1 MHINRIFPAR
11 KFLLGLL
18 LALSALLLAG
28 CQGIVLSN
36 LTPAS
41 LPENP
46 SQIYTITLRVT
57 PKSQSIVKGSLNPRI
72 VIDGKNYPMTK
83 SSLGENLY
91 EFDYQLPA
99 GRDQLAYYFLVD
111 YRIENGNGVRSPAQ
125 TYSDVTQ
132 ATVVRRYVLS
142 LEVNRGPVGARI
154 SVLGRGFTPQDVI
167 YFDNT
172 PARTVYESPNAI
184 SFFVPALAAGQN
196 YKVMLGSTAGNSP
209 VGTFRIDASQLSVSP
224 TSLMLRTGETQTLSF
239 TVPNPAP
246 PGGLL
251 LDLTTDV
258 PESVIMPEVIVPQGQ
273 TSVTVNVQGGRAG
286 SGSLFLKGYG
296 AGEVTV
302 PVTVSAR

>member
-1 MHINRIFPAR
+1 MHINRLFLAR
-11 KFLLGLL
+11 KFLFGLGAALGLL
-18 LALSALLLAG
+18 LFAG
-28 CQGIVLSN
+28 CQGVVLSN

-57 PKSQSIVKGSLNPRI
+57 PKAHTIVPGSLRPQI
-72 VIDGKNYPMTK
+72 VVDGRNFPMTK
-83 SSLGENLY
+83 SPLGENLY

-99 GRDQLAYYFLVD
+99 GRDAFAYYFLVD
-111 YRIENGNGVRSPAQ
+111 YQVQSNNGSSPAQ
-125 TYSDVTQ
+125 TYSGVTQ
-132 ATVVRRYVLS
+132 ASVVHRYVLS

-167 YFDNT
+167 YFDST
-172 PARTVYESPNAI
+172 ATRTVYESPNAL
-184 SFFVPALAAGQN
+184 SFFVPALTPGQN
-196 YKVMLGSTAGNSP
+196 YRVTLGSAAGTSP
-209 VGTFRIDASQLSVSP
+209 VGTFRIDASNLTVSP
-224 TSLMLRTGETQTLSF
+224 SVLTLRRGETQSLTF

-246 PGGLL
+246 AGGLL

-273 TSVTVNVQGGRAG
+273 TSVTVNVQGGRPG

-302 PVTVSAR
+302 PVSVQ

>member
-1 MHINRIFPAR
+1 MHTNRISLAR
-11 KFLLGLL
+11 KFLFGLGVT
-18 LALSALLLAG
+18 LATILLAG
-28 CQGIVLSN
+28 CQAVVLSN

-46 SQIYTITLRVT
+46 SQIYTITLRAT
-57 PKSQSIVKGSLNPRI
+57 PKSNAIVAGSVTPHI
-72 VIDGKNYPMTK
+72 VIDGQNYAMTK
-83 SSLGENLY
+83 SSIGENLW

-99 GRDQLAYYFLVD
+99 GRDQIAYYFLVD
-111 YRIENGNGVRSPAQ
+111 YQISMTNGVSPAQ
-125 TYSDVTQ
+125 AYTEVTH
-132 ATVVRRYVLS
+132 ASIVRRYVLS

-172 PARTVYESPNAI
+172 AVRTVYESPNSL
-184 SFFVPALAAGQN
+184 SFFVPALPAGQN
-196 YKVMLGSTAGNSP
+196 YKVMLGSAAGNSP
-209 VGTFRIDASQLSVSP
+209 VGTFRIDTSNLTVSP
-224 TSLMLRTGETQTLSF
+224 SSLTLRTGDRQSLTFS
-239 TVPNPAP
+239 VPNPAP

-251 LDLTTDV
+251 LDVTTDV

-273 TSVTVNVQGGRAG
+273 TSITITVEGGRPG
-286 SGSLFLKGYG
+286 NGSLFLKGYG